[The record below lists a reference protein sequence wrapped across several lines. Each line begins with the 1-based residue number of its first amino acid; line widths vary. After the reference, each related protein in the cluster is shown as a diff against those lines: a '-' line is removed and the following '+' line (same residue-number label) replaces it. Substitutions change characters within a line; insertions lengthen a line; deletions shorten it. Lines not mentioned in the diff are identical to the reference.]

1 MKSLLLSFL
10 ASIVDVKTS
19 FYSVSWTS
27 FSRPNST
34 KKRITQ
40 SYQVTPPIQSPGF
53 EGRIFEFVGESFAAN
68 SDSLEHSVAGKL
80 MHDQTRVD
88 PSRLFD
94 LVGNDATHEMRVS

>member
-19 FYSVSWTS
+19 FYTVSLT
-27 FSRPNST
+27 FRPNST

-40 SYQVTPPIQSPGF
+40 SYKVTPPIQSPGF